1 MRVGEPSTIFTQSLR
16 INLLTHK
23 KLVPTIAA
31 VFLVAG
37 LSACTPTSDGGP
49 ANDPNATKTVT
60 TQKATTD
67 KPVASNPG
75 KGIIGATTMS
85 SCGTDAGTVV
95 AEGTVTPPEDAPGK
109 VVISVSWVQSETSSV
124 LAKGSQTFD
133 SPAPGKTLEW
143 SISSTLKEGV
153 KDVKCVLGA
162 RVLP

>member
-1 MRVGEPSTIFTQSLR
+1 M
-16 INLLTHK
+16 
-23 KLVPTIAA
+23 IATV
-31 VFLVAG
+31 VFAAG
-37 LSACTPTSDGGP
+37 LSACTPTADETP
-49 ANDPNATKTVT
+49 TNDPNATKTIT

-75 KGIIGATTMS
+75 KGIISDTTMS

-95 AEGTVTPPEDAPGK
+95 AEGTVTPPDDAPGK
-109 VVISVSWVQSETSSV
+109 VVISVSWVQAETSSV

-133 SPAPGKTLEW
+133 SPAPGKALDW
-143 SISSTLKEGV
+143 SISSTLKEGG